1 MGQSI
6 SYFGVII
13 PSLGNPP
20 LGEEEKRRINA
31 SLDQACNFS
40 ERVERIIP
48 SPTPHHETI
57 SAHLPHLSNPWPDG
71 YHSLA
76 QIVGPIDEIPFQG
89 NPGQNDNPI
98 VSHPGSVTRPPLPV
112 MVGGES
118 INQVM
123 SAHFNT
129 WGKPSA
135 RVMSSVSGIIS
146 SC

>member
-1 MGQSI
+1 MGQAI

-31 SLDQACNFS
+31 SLDRACNFS

-48 SPTPHHETI
+48 SPAPHHETI
-57 SAHLPHLSNPWPDG
+57 SARLPRLSDPWPDG
-71 YHSLA
+71 YRSLA

-89 NPGQNDNPI
+89 NLGQNDNPI

-112 MVGGES
+112 MVAGES

-123 SAHFNT
+123 SAHCNT
-129 WGKPSA
+129 WGKPPAS
-135 RVMSSVSGIIS
+135 VTSSVSGIIT